1 MPVRT
6 PGLYTVMILG
16 YILLQSCRPS
26 EPQPSKTGIYGG
38 QRSAFGAWPGT
49 VGIVREGRLRCTGT
63 AINPRV
69 VVTAAHCVEFVTGP
83 SRVRV
88 YVGEGVEG
96 ASVTGQYKVTRFAYS
111 PLYARSDA
119 GWNDVAYLLLDSAL
133 DLPSEAYIP
142 VLTKPEEISEVLQLG
157 KPSTLVGFGLR
168 EDGGNGLKFEVEA
181 PIVAVGANEVSIASE
196 GKDTCTGD
204 SGGPAYAQLAS
215 GEWRVYGVT
224 SRAIAIQSPCGAGG
238 IYGRM
243 DASICWIQSD
253 SGVDLGLGDFCE
265 ALGSAEPTI
274 PET

>member
-6 PGLYTVMILG
+6 SGLYMLMILG
-16 YILLQSCRPS
+16 YILLPSCRPS
-26 EPQPSKTGIYGG
+26 SLQPSKTGIYGG
-38 QRSAFGAWPGT
+38 QRSPVGAWPGT

-69 VVTAAHCVEFVTGP
+69 VVTAAHCVEYVTGP

-88 YVGEGVEG
+88 YIGEGAEG
-96 ASVTGQYKVTRFAYS
+96 SLVTGQYKVTRFAYS
-111 PLYARSDA
+111 PLYARHDT
-119 GWNDVAYLLLDSAL
+119 GWNDVAYLLLDTAF
-133 DLPSEAYIP
+133 DLPLDAYVP
-142 VLTKPEEISEVLQLG
+142 VLTNPEEIAEVLQLG

-181 PIVAVGANEVSIASE
+181 PIVAIGSNEVSIASD

-204 SGGPAYAQLAS
+204 SGGPAYAQLGS

-224 SRAIAIQSPCGAGG
+224 SRAIALQSPCGAGG

-243 DASICWIQSD
+243 DANICWIQND
-253 SGVDLGLGDFCE
+253 SGVDLGLGDFCQTADSE
-265 ALGSAEPTI
+265 AQAI
-274 PET
+274 P